1 MSACI
6 HTPAAKDSSVADG
19 DGEVGANRNAV
30 NARAGGRAGP
40 RQRMPNIWEG
50 GISED
55 VVGSRLVGCS
65 IGGGTRL
72 LEAKPFLRAQS
83 IRSDVSPHLPVPY
96 ATKLWIN

>member
-1 MSACI
+1 M
-6 HTPAAKDSSVADG
+6 
-19 DGEVGANRNAV
+19 GANRNGV
-30 NARAGGRAGP
+30 NASAGGRAGP

-50 GISED
+50 GISEV

>member
-1 MSACI
+1 M
-6 HTPAAKDSSVADG
+6 
-19 DGEVGANRNAV
+19 GANRNGV
-30 NARAGGRAGP
+30 NASAGGRAGP

-50 GISED
+50 GLSKD
-55 VVGSRLVGCS
+55 VVGSRLVGS
-65 IGGGTRL
+65 SVEGGTRL